1 MGYVEPMASS
11 MSLQVDQQ
19 AVIESAGGAVEFLT
33 RRMQRNQDF
42 PALSETIRTLNR
54 LSTSAEKSSEQLAD
68 VIVRDY
74 ALTNKILKVVNSAFY
89 AGFAGKVGTISRAIV
104 VLGIEPIR
112 SLAASLLLFEQFAS
126 NGRAEQVK
134 ALIGKSMFGALLA
147 REAADDAGLPN
158 REEAFLA
165 AMFHN
170 LGELLV
176 AYYLPDEY
184 AAIEQ
189 EGADNDASPAQAQHS
204 VLGVSF
210 EQLGIAIGRNW
221 SFPRA
226 ITHSMKRIDRGKPR
240 KPDSIE
246 EHLRQIAAFTNA
258 VTERLA
264 TGMALGDKSMS
275 ELLLRFQEVIALDGE
290 RLGEVVTA
298 AQSEYRVLAEVLVTS
313 SSAPAALR
321 ALAGSRQAAAQLQKT
336 DDEIADVALPD
347 DDGGTAPVSAD
358 PEPILLDGLQEATAI
373 LATGADLHEVAQVML
388 ETLFRA
394 FGLRRVALCLRDV
407 GKGQYVGRI
416 GFGEDI
422 DRYLKALRF
431 PEKYQPDVFH
441 VALAKKTDVHIE
453 DLSIAGA
460 GHGIPS
466 WYSAC
471 SPSGALLFLPLVLQD
486 RPVGCVIA
494 EHAKPHG
501 LQLDTGKL
509 RLVRALRNQL
519 VLGLQLR
526 SKNTS

>member
-1 MGYVEPMASS
+1 
-11 MSLQVDQQ
+11 
-19 AVIESAGGAVEFLT
+19 
-33 RRMQRNQDF
+33 
-42 PALSETIRTLNR
+42 
-54 LSTSAEKSSEQLAD
+54 
-68 VIVRDY
+68 
-74 ALTNKILKVVNSAFY
+74 
-89 AGFAGKVGTISRAIV
+89 
-104 VLGIEPIR
+104 
-112 SLAASLLLFEQFAS
+112 
-126 NGRAEQVK
+126 
-134 ALIGKSMFGALLA
+134 
-147 REAADDAGLPN
+147 
-158 REEAFLA
+158 
-165 AMFHN
+165 
-170 LGELLV
+170 
-176 AYYLPDEY
+176 
-184 AAIEQ
+184 
-189 EGADNDASPAQAQHS
+189 
-204 VLGVSF
+204 
-210 EQLGIAIGRNW
+210 
-221 SFPRA
+221 
-226 ITHSMKRIDRGKPR
+226 
-240 KPDSIE
+240 
-246 EHLRQIAAFTNA
+246 
-258 VTERLA
+258 
-264 TGMALGDKSMS
+264 
-275 ELLLRFQEVIALDGE
+275 
-290 RLGEVVTA
+290 
-298 AQSEYRVLAEVLVTS
+298 
-313 SSAPAALR
+313 
-321 ALAGSRQAAAQLQKT
+321 
-336 DDEIADVALPD
+336 
-347 DDGGTAPVSAD
+347 APVSAD

-494 EHAKPHG
+494 EHAEPHG